1 MDNTVW
7 IDILKLGAV
16 LLLVLANAFFVAAE
30 FSLVSVRKTRIA
42 ELVARGNLA
51 ARAVEKAINNPDQVI
66 AATQL
71 GITLSSLGLGW
82 LGEPALSHLIL
93 PIVEWFPADL
103 QAGVS
108 HTISAAIAFT
118 IITFLHVVAGELAP
132 KSIALQ
138 DPEKTSLFVARPT
151 LLTETIFKPAIWL
164 LNGAGNALLRLV
176 GVQPASGHELVHSVE
191 ELRMIVSAS
200 AEGGAVEVE
209 ESEMLHAV
217 FDFREM
223 VVRQVMVPRTEI
235 IAVEADIS
243 LNEIIT
249 LTSQSTYTKFP
260 VYDDSLDQVL
270 GVVHVKDL
278 LTAMLSEDCQN
289 CTARQFL
296 RDAIFV
302 PETSSVQSLLN
313 QFRDRRQHIAIVL
326 DEFGG
331 TAGMVTLEDLL
342 EEIVGEVSDP
352 FDLDDPSFQ
361 LQPDGSVLIDGLALI
376 EEVNQYLGLEL
387 VDPDYDTIA
396 GYFLGKIGRIPQVGD
411 VLVTDEVSLRV
422 EQMDGM
428 RIDRLL
434 YQPLGSPPGT
444 VAADAA
450 QVAAQ
455 DSRSVNAQPAA
466 RHPGDT
472 LLPAQKKVDQSP
484 SSDKRP
490 GETPV

>member
-1 MDNTVW
+1 MPSPVW
-7 IDILKLGAV
+7 IDILKLIAMI
-16 LLLVLANAFFVAAE
+16 LLVLANAFFVAAE

-42 ELVARGNLA
+42 ELVARGHVA
-51 ARAVEKAINNPDQVI
+51 AKAVEKAINNPDQVI

-82 LGEPALSHLIL
+82 LGEPALSHIIEPL
-93 PIVEWFPADL
+93 VEMFPVEF

-151 LLTETIFKPAIWL
+151 LWTETIFKPAIWL
-164 LNGAGNALLRLV
+164 LNGTGNALLRLF

-191 ELRMIVSAS
+191 ELRMIVTAS
-200 AEGGAVEVE
+200 TEGGAVEE
-209 ESEMLHAV
+209 DEREMLHAV
-217 FDFREM
+217 FDFREL

-243 LNEIIT
+243 LNDIIT
-249 LTSQSTYTKFP
+249 LTSESTYTKFP

-278 LTAMLSEDCQN
+278 LTAMQSPDCYN
-289 CTARQFL
+289 CTARDFL
-296 RDAIFV
+296 REAIFV
-302 PETSSVQSLLN
+302 PETGSVRSLLN

-326 DEFGG
+326 DEYGG

-361 LQPDGSVLIDGLALI
+361 MQADGTVLIDGLALI
-376 EEVNQYLGLEL
+376 DEVNQYLGLEL
-387 VDPDYDTIA
+387 ADPDYDTIA
-396 GYFLGKIGRIPQVGD
+396 GYFLGKIGRIPQQGD
-411 VLVTDEVSLRV
+411 VLALDDLTLKV

-428 RIDRLL
+428 RIARVS
-434 YQPLGSPPGT
+434 LGRADPSPTGT
-444 VAADAA
+444 KVITDPVE
-450 QVAAQ
+450 QLTEPQ
-455 DSRSVNAQPAA
+455 GDSPA
-466 RHPGDT
+466 
-472 LLPAQKKVDQSP
+472 
-484 SSDKRP
+484 
-490 GETPV
+490 